1 MKSQIREVR
10 NYKESEIKKIGEEN
24 KKLYEGLSKDNK
36 NRQEKL
42 KAEINAEKGKLEKL
56 RL

>member
-1 MKSQIREVR
+1 MK

-24 KKLYEGLSKDNK
+24 KKLYEGLSKDHK

-42 KAEINAEKGKLEKL
+42 KAEINAEKGKL
-56 RL
+56 